1 MAISDK
7 SNFDRFTIKSVMR
20 FIANV
25 HLQLKKHQVKQQL
38 AVYFSFIQFLYVQEQ
53 KYVYSFAQT
62 NRSISLK

>member
-1 MAISDK
+1 
-7 SNFDRFTIKSVMR
+7 MR

-53 KYVYSFAQT
+53 IYVYSFAQT

>member
-1 MAISDK
+1 
-7 SNFDRFTIKSVMR
+7 MR